1 MTLDEA
7 IKHCEEVA
15 KHEEWMYISELQTTV
30 KCTGEH
36 GKCATDH
43 RQLAEWLTELKQ
55 WRRVYGVCPSYEMC
69 IPECREGYDA
79 QIVEYKRLLKAA
91 VEDFAKLDREN
102 AWNKNCMMP
111 EMDCADCPLSWD
123 SVDDSVEPCHNWRY
137 ADEALALLGK
147 DTNVP
152 ASKDDANVGHKS
164 GSWISCE
171 DRLPKENILVLCYA
185 RSTTGEGNSCFLG
198 AIVHGEFWFLQVNDI
213 GHVSFPVLH
222 WEVTHWQP
230 LPKSPKDG
238 ET

>member
-7 IKHCEEVA
+7 IRVLRQHNVTGASVLRITRGQALEKDLLAQVLDSCEQL
-15 KHEEWMYISELQTTV
+15 ISE
-30 KCTGEH
+30 K
-36 GKCATDH
+36 A
-43 RQLAEWLTELKQ
+43 
-55 WRRVYGVCPSYEMC
+55 
-69 IPECREGYDA
+69 
-79 QIVEYKRLLKAA
+79 EYKRLLKAA

-137 ADEALALLGK
+137 ADEALALIGE
-147 DTNVP
+147 DANVP
-152 ASKDDANVGHKS
+152 ASADDANVSRKS

-238 ET
+238 DTNG